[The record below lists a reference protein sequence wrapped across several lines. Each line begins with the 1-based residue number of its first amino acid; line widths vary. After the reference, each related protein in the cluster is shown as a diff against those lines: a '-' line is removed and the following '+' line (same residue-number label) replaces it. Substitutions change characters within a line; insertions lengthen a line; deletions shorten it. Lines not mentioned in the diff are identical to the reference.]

1 MENGS
6 IDPTLPEL
14 DSSLPQALRLPP
26 ENAALPELQTEPS
39 QAHAEHSASEIGS
52 SGAPEDGSFIDTDS
66 AEWLP
71 LIPAE
76 KPAAEEKRSAGIFL
90 WFRDLAIAAVA
101 SALMITFL
109 YQPVRVEGTSM
120 LPRLE
125 NSDRLFINKF
135 VYHFTAINRGDVVV
149 FHYPRDPE
157 KSYIK
162 RVIALP
168 GDHLRVDQGRVIVNG
183 KPIREPYVPQEYR
196 DNRSVA
202 EMTLPPGEYYMMGDH
217 RSISSDSRDF
227 GPVERSLIYGKAV
240 FIYWPARDAGV
251 VR

>member
-26 ENAALPELQTEPS
+26 AGAALPELQTAPS
-39 QAHAEHSASEIGS
+39 QAHAEPSASEIGS
-52 SGAPEDGSFIDTDS
+52 AGAPEDGSFIDTDS

-76 KPAAEEKRSAGIFL
+76 KSAAAEKRSAGIML
-90 WFRDLAIAAVA
+90 WFRDLAVAAVA
-101 SALMITFL
+101 SALIITFL

-125 NSDRLFINKF
+125 DSDRLFINKF
-135 VYHFTAINRGDVVV
+135 VYHFDGHQSRRRGGLSLPARPGEELHQARDCAARRPASRRSR
-149 FHYPRDPE
+149 PR
-157 KSYIK
+157 
-162 RVIALP
+162 
-168 GDHLRVDQGRVIVNG
+168 LRQRQA
-183 KPIREPYVPQEYR
+183 IREPYVPPEYR
-196 DNRSVA
+196 DTRSVA

-240 FIYWPARDAGV
+240 FVYWPARDAGV
-251 VR
+251 VH